1 MAASD
6 GTVRYS
12 STKMAASDRTPR
24 CCSTKMAASDRTPR
38 DGRPHPA
45 LAGRSPQGE
54 PERASERADGA
65 SCGHAVFG
73 RHFFHRHTVKN
84 IRKTDCEGRHRTE
97 DPGRVVSECPG
108 GLEQD
113 KPRPGPALGLEQDK
127 PRPGPALGLEQDKPR
142 PGPALGLE
150 QDKPRPGPALG
161 LEQDKPRPGP
171 GAQPPSQLHG
181 ATLGYFRRVGD
192 TLDQGFE
199 DQGEKE
205 LFITNVLDEVRGQ
218 ELKLCTDPSVSL
230 VLERL
235 LGQCGAPGLRRFL
248 AGLRPHYAHLTCHRC
263 GAHVVQT
270 ALAQAAR
277 LSAQLGDVEEEEEGG
292 GSLEQLIEELSAGA
306 RQRFLAYAR
315 DTHGSFVLR
324 TLLQVLGGALL
335 GAERAKGNPRK
346 KSPRAGKQDNRLGK
360 VTDFAVPEGFLA
372 ELRELAKL
380 LEANVKV
387 FVTNPTASPVFQ
399 VALQVLRRKEPTVAS
414 ELCAAVVGYLGS
426 LGQPGQS
433 SPLLVFLKD
442 KTSSHLLENIIQVSD
457 KKLFRRLYKLH
468 FRGQLVPLA
477 LHQVAN
483 FTVQRLVEAAPSQK
497 LFSKMFDELCPGLE
511 AILAQGHMGIIT
523 ELAAACVKH
532 KEKQQEMLMRLYQ
545 AFHCCEP
552 ASRRVACAPLF
563 ISLLTYEVVYDLAEE
578 DSTTEHQPSA
588 ERTLQAISYHGS
600 LLAQRLLRFDQP
612 APLVL
617 SLAAMP
623 EDDCLRLACDQTGSH
638 VFDVLLTSGTV
649 SDKQRKKVIR
659 KFTGR
664 FVQLACDK
672 HGSRVLDQIWNS
684 VPIGMKQ
691 AIAEELA
698 ARERELRSD
707 PIGHH
712 IARNFALAHFVKR
725 RRDWDEHQAAES
737 KRRKVFA
744 ELLAD

>member
-54 PERASERADGA
+54 PERES
-65 SCGHAVFG
+65 G
-73 RHFFHRHTVKN
+73 RSKLRTRGVWKAFFPQTHTVKN

-108 GLEQD
+108 
-113 KPRPGPALGLEQDK
+113 
-127 PRPGPALGLEQDKPR
+127 
-142 PGPALGLE
+142 GLE

-277 LSAQLGDVEEEEEGG
+277 LSAQLGDVEEEEEG
-292 GSLEQLIEELSAGA
+292 SLEQLIEELSAGG

-623 EDDCLRLACDQTGSH
+623 EDDRLRLACDQTGSH